1 MTEIFEEEKVAPVDD
16 DVLELET
23 EDENWQVL
31 KVSQGSDARRRL
43 EDLLYEKKL
52 KEDLDDYYELD
63 NL

>member
-1 MTEIFEEEKVAPVDD
+1 MTEIFEEEKVAPVED

>member
-1 MTEIFEEEKVAPVDD
+1 MTEIFEEEKVAPVEDD
-16 DVLELET
+16 ALELET
-23 EDENWQVL
+23 EENWQVL
-31 KVSQGSDARRRL
+31 KASQGSDARRRL

>member
-1 MTEIFEEEKVAPVDD
+1 MTDIFEEEKAAPVED

-31 KVSQGSDARRRL
+31 KLSQGSDARRRL

>member
-1 MTEIFEEEKVAPVDD
+1 MTEIFEEEKVAPVED

-23 EDENWQVL
+23 EENWQVL
-31 KVSQGSDARRRL
+31 KASQGSDARRRL